1 MCINFLLLYKFRQ
14 TLQNKSVILSFALTK
29 MKGGD
34 DMSSYDLIWK
44 LVLMLLAQKDASI
57 KDEKSKEENN

>member
-1 MCINFLLLYKFRQ
+1 MSF
-14 TLQNKSVILSFALTK
+14 TLTHKE
-29 MKGGD
+29 GGD

-57 KDEKSKEENN
+57 EEKRPKEENN

>member
-1 MCINFLLLYKFRQ
+1 ME
-14 TLQNKSVILSFALTK
+14 
-29 MKGGD
+29 GGD

-57 KDEKSKEENN
+57 KDEKSKEEDN